1 MINGKKIS
9 LRALEPADID
19 LMYEWE
25 NDTTIWEVSGTL
37 TPFARYTME
46 QFVKSANQDI
56 FTTRQLRL
64 AIDEKTTKKNNP
76 VTIGYIDLYE
86 FDPAN
91 MRAGVGIL
99 IGDKE
104 SRRKGFGLEALN
116 LLSDYAFRILNLHQ
130 LFCHVHVN
138 NEASIRLFSSAG
150 FSLSGELQDWTL
162 QNGNWVNVFLMQK
175 VNDL

>member
-1 MINGKKIS
+1 MINGKKIT

-25 NDTTIWEVSGTL
+25 NDTAIWEVSGTL

-46 QFVKSANQDI
+46 QFIKSANQDI

-64 AIDEKTTKKNNP
+64 AIDDRTVKKNNLP
-76 VTIGYIDLYE
+76 TIGYIDLFE

-99 IGDKE
+99 IGDKD
-104 SRRKGFGLEALN
+104 SRKKGFGLEALH
-116 LLSDYAFRILNLHQ
+116 LLTDYAFRILNLHQ

-150 FSLSGELQDWTL
+150 FSLAGELQDWTL
-162 QNGNWVNVFLMQK
+162 QNGTWVNVYLMQK
-175 VNDL
+175 INDL